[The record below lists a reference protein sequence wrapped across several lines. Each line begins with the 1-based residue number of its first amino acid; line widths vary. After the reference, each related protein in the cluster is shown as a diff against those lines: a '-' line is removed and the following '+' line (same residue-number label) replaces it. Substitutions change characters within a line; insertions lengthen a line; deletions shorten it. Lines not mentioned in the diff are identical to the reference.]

1 MKKIFTALF
10 LLATTLTAQSQTV
23 DEILAKYETAV
34 GGREKLEGVKQLEMF
49 SNLKMG
55 MMGQSIDLPV
65 TLVREKGKLYRRQI
79 GGIMGMG
86 DSYTMI
92 TDTSGYIFIPAMRGF
107 GDQGGTPASLTPMK
121 SDEFNSMQYELD
133 CAGAFGELVNYVAKG
148 HKAELVGTEKISKVP
163 CFKIKLTL
171 KTGQT
176 ILYYIDSQTFLV
188 KQLEAS
194 GDMAQNLTGLGGLIR
209 AFGSNIS
216 KNAKAAI
223 LVKEYGEFGG
233 IKFPTKF
240 NLSFGPVESEVETT
254 TVKINEGL
262 DEKWYHATILNNNN
276 RGGFG
281 GGRDFERH
289 N

>member
-107 GDQGGTPASLTPMK
+107 GDQGGTPAQSSSYCIELNSSDFIGVRIAVITPFSTK
-121 SDEFNSMQYELD
+121 IV
-133 CAGAFGELVNYVAKG
+133 AG
-148 HKAELVGTEKISKVP
+148 
-163 CFKIKLTL
+163 
-171 KTGQT
+171 
-176 ILYYIDSQTFLV
+176 
-188 KQLEAS
+188 
-194 GDMAQNLTGLGGLIR
+194 
-209 AFGSNIS
+209 
-216 KNAKAAI
+216 
-223 LVKEYGEFGG
+223 
-233 IKFPTKF
+233 
-240 NLSFGPVESEVETT
+240 
-254 TVKINEGL
+254 
-262 DEKWYHATILNNNN
+262 
-276 RGGFG
+276 
-281 GGRDFERH
+281 
-289 N
+289 